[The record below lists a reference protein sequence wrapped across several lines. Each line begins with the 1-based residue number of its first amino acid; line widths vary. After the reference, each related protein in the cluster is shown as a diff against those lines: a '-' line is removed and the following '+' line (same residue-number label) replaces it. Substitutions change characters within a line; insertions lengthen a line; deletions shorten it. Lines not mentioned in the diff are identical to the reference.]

1 MDFDLNDEQRLIK
14 ESLEKLLAGR
24 YGDFAKRAAYI
35 QQPDGFDRAVW
46 ADYAEAGI
54 LALPLPETH
63 GGFGGGPVDT
73 MLVMEEIGRALAIE
87 PYLTA
92 IVLCGGL
99 VARDASE
106 AVKADLLPKIAAGE
120 AILALAQVER
130 GSRFDLHDVSL
141 TARKD
146 GDDYVLEGDKS
157 VVIGGGAAD
166 HFIVSARTSGQR
178 RDATG
183 ITLFLVDAKSPGVSR
198 RSYPTQDGYQA
209 AEISF
214 GQVRVPAGLI
224 IGTLDQGLAPLAR
237 SVDEAIAGLCAEAV
251 GAMAALTEMTID
263 YLKTRKQFGV
273 AIGSFQALQH
283 RAVDMQVQL
292 EQARSMAIFASLS
305 VAGEDAA
312 ARRNAVSAAKV
323 QIGRSARFIGQTA
336 TQLHGGIGVTQE
348 YKGGHYFKRLTMI
361 DQAFGDSE
369 HHLRLFAAA
378 GGQLPAA

>member
-1 MDFDLNDEQRLIK
+1 MDFDLNDDQRLIR
-14 ESLEKLLAGR
+14 ESLGKLLNNR
-24 YGDFAKRAAYI
+24 YGDFARRSAYI
-35 QQPDGFDRAVW
+35 AAPDGFDRAVW

-54 LALPLPETH
+54 LALPLPEAH
-63 GGFGGGPVDT
+63 GGFGGGPVET
-73 MLVMEEIGRALAIE
+73 MIVMEEIGAALAVE

-99 VARDASE
+99 LVRGGSA
-106 AVKADLLPKIAAGE
+106 AVKADVLPKVAAGE

-141 TARKD
+141 SARKD
-146 GDDYVLEGDKS
+146 GDHFVLEGEKS

-166 HFIVSARTSGQR
+166 YLIVTARTSGQR
-178 RDATG
+178 RDTGG
-183 ITLFLVDAKSPGVSR
+183 ITLFLVDAKTPGVSR
-198 RSYPTQDGYQA
+198 RAYPTQDGYQA
-209 AEISF
+209 AEVSF
-214 GQVRVPAGLI
+214 GQVRVPAGNI
-224 IGTLDQGLAPLAR
+224 IGTVDQGLDLLRR
-237 SVDEAIAGLCAEAV
+237 SVDEAIAALCAEAV

-292 EQARSMAIFASLS
+292 EQARSMAIFATLS
-305 VAGEDAA
+305 VDDDNAA
-312 ARRNAVSAAKV
+312 TRSTAVSAAKV
-323 QIGRSARFIGQTA
+323 QIGRAARFIGQTA

-361 DQAFGDSE
+361 DQMFGDSE
-369 HHLRLFAAA
+369 HHLRLVAAA
-378 GGQLPAA
+378 GGLQPAA